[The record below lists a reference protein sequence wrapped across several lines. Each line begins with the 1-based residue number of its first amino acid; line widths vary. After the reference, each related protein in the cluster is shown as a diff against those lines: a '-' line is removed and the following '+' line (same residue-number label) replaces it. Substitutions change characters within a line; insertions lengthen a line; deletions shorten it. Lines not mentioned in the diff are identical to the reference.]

1 MRRLMLWGMNH
12 AWLTI
17 FLTLGITIFAAY
29 QALYVHVDS
38 STEGMMI
45 EGDPAKDYYQE
56 TLKKFGSDNVT
67 VVFIQDK
74 DLFTPAKLAT
84 MQKLV
89 DALQDIKGVSRVES
103 LFSVTNFKGVGGS
116 LETNPLLDGVP
127 RTLEEAKQARA
138 DALRNPN
145 LLGLLISKDGTATAI
160 NLFIDVDHADRDF
173 NSKFS
178 RQVDKVLAQ
187 GQADF
192 SKIFQ
197 IGISFTRR
205 TIADSILGD
214 QVRLVPLA
222 VIILI
227 LTIVLALRSLTSG
240 LMPVCTAGVST
251 IWTFGFMS
259 MADIPLNVLTVIVPS
274 LLMVIGSTEDIHMV
288 SEYLEGMEE
297 TGGDR
302 AASIRL
308 MADKLGLAVFF
319 TAITTLLGFASI
331 IYNDITMLVQF
342 GIVASF
348 SLFVNPLITFTLGP
362 ALLYLAGP
370 KRTAKHEEKKGF
382 SEAVFAAIANG
393 ALILVNHPTA
403 KKVVIVALAGIT
415 LLCALTTLWVKVDN
429 DFMGYFKKDSDI
441 RVRFD
446 TLRASLAGANTFI
459 IRITSG
465 TPGTFK
471 QAASLAQVAAVEEY
485 LQGKG
490 WFEKTQSLADQISL
504 IHREMNDGDPKF
516 YRVPESSDL
525 ISQYLLFLR
534 RDEISRF
541 VTSDFSEVAILVRH
555 SVVSS
560 SQINGILP
568 EMDRDI
574 KKILNPHFKFAFT
587 GEYILINKAA
597 ESLIWNSV
605 GSLGFTLFVVFLC
618 MYFLFWSF
626 KAGLLS
632 LVPNIFPIIVNF
644 GLMGILNIPLN
655 VGTAM
660 VADIAIGIAVD
671 DTIHFMT
678 RYNREMRLL
687 QNGKLAVEACIRS
700 EIRPIICSSL
710 ALALSFAMLGVSNY
724 VPVIQFGLLSAEV
737 MVVAIVGELLIT
749 PILLQNTQLITL
761 WDMIGLKLQKEVIE
775 GSKFFKG
782 LSTGQIK
789 KVVLLGRILEKK
801 EGELAITQGE
811 PGSSMHL
818 LLEGEA
824 EVVGRDPDTGR
835 KMILAQLKPGDIF
848 GEIALV
854 EPGPRSADVRAV
866 RPLKY
871 LEIDW
876 EGLKRVQR
884 VYPRIGGHLFLN
896 LSRILGQRL
905 VQTDRLLL
913 AKIEP

>member
-632 LVPNIFPIIVNF
+632 LVPNVFPIIVNF

>member
-1 MRRLMLWGMNH
+1 MRKLMLWGLDH
-12 AWLTI
+12 PWLTI
-17 FLTLGITIFAAY
+17 FLTLAITIFAGY
-29 QALYVHVDS
+29 EALQVHVDS

-45 EGDPAKDYYQE
+45 EHDPAKDYYQE

-67 VVFIQDK
+67 VVFIRDP
-74 DLFTPAKLAT
+74 DLFTPAKLAS

-89 DALQDIKGVSRVES
+89 DAFQDIKGVSRVES

-127 RTLEEAKQARA
+127 RTLEEAKGALA

-145 LLGLLISKDGTATAI
+145 LVGLLISKDGTATAI
-160 NLFIDVDHADRDF
+160 NLFVDVDHADRDF

-178 RQVDKVLAQ
+178 RQVDKIIRQ
-187 GQADF
+187 EQANF
-192 SKIFQ
+192 AKIFQ

-205 TIADSILGD
+205 TIADNILGD

-222 VIILI
+222 VFILI

-240 LMPVCTAGVST
+240 LMPICTSGVST

-259 MADIPLNVLTVIVPS
+259 LADIPLNVLTVIVPS

-297 TGGDR
+297 TDDR

-319 TAITTLLGFASI
+319 TAVTTLLGFASI

-342 GIVASF
+342 GIVSSF

-370 KRTAKHEEKKGF
+370 KRTAKHEEKKGYA
-382 SEAVFAAIANG
+382 EAVFAAIADGTLN
-393 ALILVNHPTA
+393 LVNHPTA
-403 KKVVIVALAGIT
+403 KKVVIVSLVGIT
-415 LLCALTTLWVKVDN
+415 LLFAGTTALIKVDN
-429 DFMGYFKKDSDI
+429 DFMAYFKKGSDI

-465 TPGTFK
+465 APGTFK

-516 YRVPESSDL
+516 YRVPENSDL

-560 SQINGILP
+560 SRINGILA
-568 EMDRDI
+568 EMDRDMQ
-574 KKILNPHFKFAFT
+574 KILNPHFKFTFT

-605 GSLGFTLFVVFLC
+605 SSLAFTLFVVFLC

-632 LVPNIFPIIVNF
+632 LVPNVFPIIVNF

-687 QNGKLAVEACIRS
+687 QDAKKAVDVCIRS

-737 MVVAIVGELLIT
+737 MVVAIAGELLIT
-749 PILLQNTQLITL
+749 PLLLQNTQLITL

-775 GSKFFKG
+775 GSKFFEG
-782 LSTGQIK
+782 LRQGQIK

-824 EVVGRDPDTGR
+824 EVVGRDADTGR
-835 KMILAQLKPGDIF
+835 KMTLARLKPGDIF

-866 RPLKY
+866 RPLKS

-884 VYPRIGGHLFLN
+884 VYPRIGGRLFLN
-896 LSRILGQRL
+896 LSRVLGQRL
-905 VQTDRLLL
+905 VQTDKLLL
-913 AKIEP
+913 GKAGEE

>member
-1 MRRLMLWGMNH
+1 MLWGLDH
-12 AWLTI
+12 PWLTI
-17 FLTLGITIFAAY
+17 FLVLAITVFAAY
-29 QALYVHVDS
+29 EALHVHVDS

-45 EGDPAKDYYQE
+45 QHDPARGYYQE

-67 VVFIQDK
+67 VIFIRDP
-74 DLFTPAKLAT
+74 DLFTPARLASL
-84 MQKLV
+84 QKLV
-89 DALQDIKGVSRVES
+89 DAFQDLKGVSRVES
-103 LFSVTNFKGVGGS
+103 LFSITNFKGVGGS

-127 RTLEEAKQARA
+127 RNLEEAKGARA

-145 LLGLLISKDGTATAI
+145 LAGLLISKDGTATAI
-160 NLFIDVDHADRDF
+160 NLFIDVDRADRDF

-178 RQVDKVLAQ
+178 RQVDKIISQ
-187 GQADF
+187 EQANF
-192 SKIFQ
+192 AKIFQ

-205 TIADSILGD
+205 TIADNILGD
-214 QVRLVPLA
+214 QVRLVPVA
-222 VIILI
+222 VLILI
-227 LTIVLALRSLTSG
+227 VTIVLALRSLTSG
-240 LMPVCTAGVST
+240 LMPICTAGVST

-259 MADIPLNVLTVIVPS
+259 LADIPLNVLTVIVPS

-297 TGGDR
+297 TGDR
-302 AASIRL
+302 PAAIRL

-319 TAITTLLGFASI
+319 TAVTTLLGFASI

-342 GIVASF
+342 GIVSSF

-370 KRTAKHEEKKGF
+370 KRTVKQEEKKGF
-382 SEAVFAAIANG
+382 AEAVFAAIADGTLN
-393 ALILVNHPTA
+393 LVNHPGG
-403 KKVVIVALAGIT
+403 KKIVIAVLAGVT
-415 LLCALTTLWVKVDN
+415 LLFAGTTALIKVDN
-429 DFMGYFKKDSDI
+429 DFMAYFKKDSDI
-441 RVRFD
+441 RIRFD
-446 TLRASLAGANTFI
+446 TLRASLAGANTFM

-465 TPGTFK
+465 SPGTFK
-471 QAASLAQVAAVEEY
+471 QAANLAQVAAVEEY
-485 LQGKG
+485 LRGKG
-490 WFEKTQSLADQISL
+490 WFEKTQSLAGQISL

-516 YRVPESSDL
+516 YRVPENSDL

-560 SQINGILP
+560 SEINGILA
-568 EMDRDI
+568 EMDGDI
-574 KKILNPHFKFAFT
+574 KKILNPHFQFAFT

-605 GSLGFTLFVVFLC
+605 TSLGFTLFVVFLC

-632 LVPNIFPIIVNF
+632 LVPNVFPIIVNF
-644 GLMGILNIPLN
+644 GVMGILNIPLN

-687 QNGKLAVEACIRS
+687 QDAKKAVDVCIRS

-710 ALALSFAMLGVSNY
+710 ALALSFAMLGISNY

-737 MVVAIVGELLIT
+737 MVVAIAGELLIT
-749 PILLQNTQLITL
+749 PLLLQTTQLITL
-761 WDMIGLKLQKEVIE
+761 WDMIGLKLQHEVIE
-775 GSKFFKG
+775 GSKFFEG
-782 LSTGQIK
+782 LRQGQIK
-789 KVVLLGRILEKK
+789 RVVLLGRLLEKK

-811 PGSSMHL
+811 PGNSMHL

-824 EVVGRDPDTGR
+824 EVVGRDPATGR
-835 KMILAQLKPGDIF
+835 KMTLARLKPGDIF

-866 RPLKY
+866 RPLKT

-884 VYPRIGGHLFLN
+884 VYPRIGGRLFLN

-905 VQTDRLLL
+905 VQTDKLLL
-913 AKIEP
+913 GKAGEE

>member
-1 MRRLMLWGMNH
+1 MRRLMLWGLNH
-12 AWLTI
+12 PWLTI

-29 QALYVHVDS
+29 QALHVHVDS

-45 EGDPAKDYYQE
+45 EGDPAKEYYQE

-160 NLFIDVDHADRDF
+160 NLFIDVDRSDRDF
-173 NSKFS
+173 NTKFS
-178 RQVDKVLAQ
+178 RQVDKIIAQ
-187 GQADF
+187 EQATF
-192 SKIFQ
+192 AKIFQ

-205 TIADSILGD
+205 TIAESILGD

-259 MADIPLNVLTVIVPS
+259 IADIPLNVLTVIVPS

-297 TGGDR
+297 TGDR

-319 TAITTLLGFASI
+319 TALTTLLGFASI
-331 IYNDITMLVQF
+331 MYNDITMLVQF
-342 GIVASF
+342 GMVASF

-370 KRTAKHEEKKGF
+370 KRAAKHEEKKGF
-382 SEAVFAAIANG
+382 AEAVFAAIADG
-393 ALILVNHPTA
+393 SLYLLNHPTA
-403 KKVVIVALAGIT
+403 KKVVIAALAGIV
-415 LLCALTTLWVKVDN
+415 LLSALTTSWVKVDN

-441 RVRFD
+441 RTRFD

-471 QAASLAQVAAVEEY
+471 QAAGLAQIAAVEEY

-516 YRVPESSDL
+516 YGVPEKSDL

-541 VTSDFSEVAILVRH
+541 VTADFSEAAILVRH

-560 SQINGILP
+560 SRINGILA
-568 EMDRDI
+568 EMEPDI
-574 KKILNPHFKFAFT
+574 RKILNPHFKFAFT

-597 ESLIWNSV
+597 DSLIWNSV
-605 GSLGFTLFVVFLC
+605 YSLGFTLGVVFLC

-632 LVPNIFPIIVNF
+632 LVPNLFPIIVNF
-644 GLMGILNIPLN
+644 GVMGVLNIPLN

-687 QNGKLAVEACIRS
+687 QNARQAVEVCVRA
-700 EIRPIICSSL
+700 EIRPIISSSL
-710 ALALSFAMLGVSNY
+710 ALALSFAMLAVSNY

-737 MVVAIVGELLIT
+737 MVVAIAGELLIT
-749 PILLQNTQLITL
+749 PLLLQTTQLITL

-775 GSKFFKG
+775 GSNFFKG

-824 EVVGRDPDTGR
+824 EVVGRDPATGR
-835 KMILAQLKPGDIF
+835 KMILARLKPGDIF

-866 RPLKY
+866 QPLKY

>member
-1 MRRLMLWGMNH
+1 MRRLMLWGLNH
-12 AWLTI
+12 PWLTV
-17 FLTLGITIFAAY
+17 LLVLGITLFAGY
-29 QALYVHVDS
+29 QGLYVHVDS

-45 EGDPAKDYYQE
+45 ERDPAKDYYQE

-67 VVFIQDK
+67 VVFIRDP
-74 DLFTPAKLAT
+74 DLFTPAKLAVL
-84 MQKLV
+84 QKLV
-89 DALQDIKGVSRVES
+89 DSLQDIKGVSRVES

-127 RTLEEAKQARA
+127 RTPEEAKQARD

-145 LLGLLISKDGTATAI
+145 LVNLLVSQDGTATAI

-173 NSKFS
+173 NTRFS
-178 RQVDKVLAQ
+178 HQVDKVILAEK
-187 GQADF
+187 GSFA
-192 SKIFQ
+192 KIFQ

-205 TIADSILGD
+205 TIAESILGD
-214 QVRLVPLA
+214 QIRLVPLA
-222 VIILI
+222 VIILV

-240 LMPVCTAGVST
+240 LMPICTAGVST
-251 IWTFGFMS
+251 VWTFGFMS
-259 MADIPLNVLTVIVPS
+259 LADIPLNVLTVIVPS

-297 TGGDR
+297 TGDR
-302 AASIRL
+302 ASSIRL

-319 TAITTLLGFASI
+319 TAVTTLLGFASI
-331 IYNDITMLVQF
+331 MYNDITMLVQF
-342 GIVASF
+342 GMVASF
-348 SLFVNPLITFTLGP
+348 SLFVNPLVTFTLGP
-362 ALLYLAGP
+362 ALLYLIGP
-370 KRTAKHEEKKGF
+370 KRAAKHEEEKKGL
-382 SEAVFAAIANG
+382 ADRAFAAIADG
-393 ALILVNHPTA
+393 ALILLSRPTA
-403 KKVVIVALAGIT
+403 KKVVIAALGGIILFSFLAT
-415 LLCALTTLWVKVDN
+415 SWVKVDN

-471 QAASLAQVAAVEEY
+471 QAESLAQVAAVEEY
-485 LQGKG
+485 LRGKG
-490 WFEKTQSLADQISL
+490 WFEKTQSLADQIAL

-516 YRVPESSDL
+516 YRVPEKSDL
-525 ISQYLLFLR
+525 VSQYLLFLR

-541 VTSDFSEVAILVRH
+541 VTADFSEAAILVRH

-560 SQINGILP
+560 SKINGILV
-568 EMDRDI
+568 EMERDI
-574 KKILNPHFKFAFT
+574 GKILNPHFKFAFT

-597 ESLIWNSV
+597 DSLIWNSV
-605 GSLGFTLFVVFLC
+605 TSLGFTLGVVFMC

-632 LVPNIFPIIVNF
+632 LVPNLFPIVVNF
-644 GLMGILNIPLN
+644 GLMGLLNVPLN

-687 QNGKLAVEACIRS
+687 QNGKMAVEACVRA

-710 ALALSFAMLGVSNY
+710 ALALSFAMLAVSNY

-775 GSKFFKG
+775 GSKFFEG
-782 LSTGQIK
+782 LRTWQIK

-801 EGELAITQGE
+801 EGELAVTQGE
-811 PGSSMHL
+811 PGNSMYL

-824 EVVGRDPDTGR
+824 EVVGRDPGTDR
-835 KMILAQLKPGDIF
+835 KMTLARLKPGDIF

-854 EPGPRSADVRAV
+854 EAGPRSADVRAS
-866 RPLKY
+866 RAIKY

-884 VYPRIGGHLFLN
+884 IYPRIGGRLFLN

-913 AKIEP
+913 GKIEP